1 MRIDE
6 CQASFL
12 NIKLKYLNNWNNL
25 RNEVAKYYFKNLNN
39 IGDIKLPIC
48 AEKSTH
54 VYHLFVI
61 RTAKRDQ
68 LQEFLAS
75 HGIQTLIHYPIPPH
89 LQKAYSFLNFKK
101 GDFPIT
107 EEISDTC
114 LSLPIWPG
122 ISEQQ
127 LDYTISKIK
136 HFYQF

>member
-1 MRIDE
+1 
-6 CQASFL
+6 
-12 NIKLKYLNNWNNL
+12 
-25 RNEVAKYYFKNLNN
+25 
-39 IGDIKLPIC
+39 
-48 AEKSTH
+48 
-54 VYHLFVI
+54 
-61 RTAKRDQ
+61 
-68 LQEFLAS
+68 
-75 HGIQTLIHYPIPPH
+75 

-136 HFYQF
+136 QFYQF